1 MIRRIDRHLLDDV
14 SRQARESPRLRKNL
28 NFHATDDFP
37 AHRLLNA
44 IEPGSYVA
52 PHRHSDV
59 TKDETVLVLQGSL
72 GLVTFDDEGQVL
84 THCRLDASGDCVGVD
99 ITHGTWHTVIALS
112 PGTVM
117 FEAKAGPFV
126 PLEFKERAPWAPRE
140 GSVDAPTYPSR
151 LTQLFD

>member
-14 SRQARESPRLRKNL
+14 SHQARESPRLRKNL

-59 TKDETVLVLQGSL
+59 TKDETILVLQGSL

-84 THCRLDASGDCVGVD
+84 THCRLDAGGDCVGAD
-99 ITHGTWHTVIALS
+99 IYHGTWHTLIALV

-117 FEAKAGPFV
+117 FEAKAGPFI
-126 PLEFKERAPWAPRE
+126 PLNSAEKASWAPTE
-140 GSVDAPTYPSR
+140 GSENAPTYLSR